1 MKGEVAQGSV
11 VGRVSTEVKPCGGK
25 ETEPCGEVFRRLLHL
40 GIDDRQKLFSC
51 ALPMSFWAA

>member
-1 MKGEVAQGSV
+1 MAQGSV
-11 VGRVSTEVKPCGGK
+11 VGRVSAEVKPCGGK

-40 GIDDRQKLFSC
+40 GIDDRQRLFSC